1 MSSTK
6 PSAVPGT
13 VPQKHG
19 ASAAF
24 GLPKAERISGVKDVS
39 ALLAGGKWCRSEL
52 LKACYMHNGLE
63 YSRIVVA
70 VPKRLFKRA
79 VKRNLLKRRIREAY
93 RLQKGL
99 LAERPA
105 DSAATAGFDILL
117 QYNSPEVADF
127 AAIRADVATVLRR
140 IAE

>member
-1 MSSTK
+1 MT
-6 PSAVPGT
+6 A
-13 VPQKHG
+13 QKSHG
-19 ASAAF
+19 LS
-24 GLPKAERISGVKDVS
+24 KAERISGVKDVA
-39 ALLAGGKWCRSEL
+39 ALLAGGKWMRSEL
-52 LKACYMHNGLE
+52 LKVCFMRNDLE

-93 RLQKGL
+93 RLQKEL
-99 LAERPA
+99 LGATPGA
-105 DSAATAGFDILL
+105 AATGFDILL

-127 AAIRADVATVLRR
+127 AAIRDDVAVALRR

>member
-1 MSSTK
+1 MTAQGHS
-6 PSAVPGT
+6 
-13 VPQKHG
+13 
-19 ASAAF
+19 F
-24 GLPKAERISGVKDVS
+24 PKSERISGVKDVS

-52 LKACYMHNGLE
+52 LKACYMRNGLE
-63 YSRIVVA
+63 YSRVVVA

-93 RLQKGL
+93 RLQKEL
-99 LAERPA
+99 LMPA
-105 DSAATAGFDILL
+105 DGSASFGFDLLL

-127 AAIRADVATVLRR
+127 AAIKADVAAVLRR

>member
-1 MSSTK
+1 MT
-6 PSAVPGT
+6 A
-13 VPQKHG
+13 QKSHG
-19 ASAAF
+19 LS
-24 GLPKAERISGVKDVS
+24 KAERISGVKDVA
-39 ALLAGGKWCRSEL
+39 ALLAGGKWMRSEL
-52 LKACYMHNGLE
+52 LKVCFMRNDLE

-93 RLQKGL
+93 RLQKEL
-99 LAERPA
+99 LGATPGA
-105 DSAATAGFDILL
+105 AATGFDILL
-117 QYNSPEVADF
+117 QYNSPEVAEF

>member
-1 MSSTK
+1 MTAQGHS
-6 PSAVPGT
+6 
-13 VPQKHG
+13 
-19 ASAAF
+19 F
-24 GLPKAERISGVKDVS
+24 PKSERISGVKDVA

-52 LKACYMHNGLE
+52 LKACYMRNGLE
-63 YSRIVVA
+63 YSRVVVA

-93 RLQKGL
+93 RLQKEL
-99 LAERPA
+99 LAGNVVGQTPA
-105 DSAATAGFDILL
+105 RDAGGQMPAGSATFGFDVLL

-127 AAIRADVATVLRR
+127 AAIKADVAAVLRR

>member
-1 MSSTK
+1 MTAQGHS
-6 PSAVPGT
+6 
-13 VPQKHG
+13 
-19 ASAAF
+19 F
-24 GLPKAERISGVKDVS
+24 PKSERISGVKDVA

-52 LKACYMHNGLE
+52 LKACYMRNGLE
-63 YSRIVVA
+63 YSRVVVA

-93 RLQKGL
+93 RLQKEL
-99 LAERPA
+99 LAGGAGQMPA
-105 DSAATAGFDILL
+105 DGNATFGFDVLL

-127 AAIRADVATVLRR
+127 AAIKADVAAVLRR

>member
-1 MSSTK
+1 MTAQGHS
-6 PSAVPGT
+6 
-13 VPQKHG
+13 
-19 ASAAF
+19 F
-24 GLPKAERISGVKDVS
+24 PKSERISGVKDVA

-52 LKACYMHNGLE
+52 LKACYMRNGLE
-63 YSRIVVA
+63 YSRVVVA

-93 RLQKGL
+93 RLQKEL
-99 LAERPA
+99 LASGAGQTPA
-105 DSAATAGFDILL
+105 SSATFGFDVLL

-127 AAIRADVATVLRR
+127 AAIKADVAAVLRR

>member
-1 MSSTK
+1 MT
-6 PSAVPGT
+6 A
-13 VPQKHG
+13 QKSHG
-19 ASAAF
+19 LS
-24 GLPKAERISGVKDVS
+24 KAERISGVKDVA
-39 ALLAGGKWCRSEL
+39 ALLAGGKWMRSEL
-52 LKACYMHNGLE
+52 LKVCFMRNDLE

-93 RLQKGL
+93 RLQKELPG
-99 LAERPA
+99 ATPG
-105 DSAATAGFDILL
+105 ATATGFDLLL

-127 AAIRADVATVLRR
+127 AAIRDDVAVVLRR

>member
-1 MSSTK
+1 MT
-6 PSAVPGT
+6 AQGHT
-13 VPQKHG
+13 
-19 ASAAF
+19 F
-24 GLPKAERISGVKDVS
+24 PKSERISGVKDVS

-52 LKACYMHNGLE
+52 LKACYMRNGLE
-63 YSRIVVA
+63 YSRVVVA

-93 RLQKGL
+93 RLQKEL
-99 LAERPA
+99 LSGGAGQMPA
-105 DSAATAGFDILL
+105 DGGASFGFDVLL

-127 AAIRADVATVLRR
+127 AAIKADVAAVLRR

>member
-1 MSSTK
+1 MTAQGHS
-6 PSAVPGT
+6 
-13 VPQKHG
+13 
-19 ASAAF
+19 F
-24 GLPKAERISGVKDVS
+24 PKSERISGVKDVA

-52 LKACYMHNGLE
+52 LKACYMRNGLE
-63 YSRIVVA
+63 YSRVVVA

-93 RLQKGL
+93 RLQKEL
-99 LAERPA
+99 LASGAGQMPA
-105 DSAATAGFDILL
+105 GSASFGFDLLL

-127 AAIRADVATVLRR
+127 AAIKADVAAMLRR

>member
-1 MSSTK
+1 MTAQGHS
-6 PSAVPGT
+6 
-13 VPQKHG
+13 
-19 ASAAF
+19 F
-24 GLPKAERISGVKDVS
+24 PKSERISGVKDVS

-52 LKACYMHNGLE
+52 LKACYMRNGLE
-63 YSRIVVA
+63 YSRVVVA

-93 RLQKGL
+93 RLQKEL
-99 LAERPA
+99 LSGGAGQMPA
-105 DSAATAGFDILL
+105 DGSASFGFDLLL

-127 AAIRADVATVLRR
+127 AAIKADVAAVLRR

>member
-1 MSSTK
+1 MT
-6 PSAVPGT
+6 A
-13 VPQKHG
+13 QKSHG
-19 ASAAF
+19 LS
-24 GLPKAERISGVKDVS
+24 KAERISGVKDVS
-39 ALLAGGKWCRSEL
+39 ALLAGGKWMRSEL
-52 LKACYMHNGLE
+52 LKACYMRNGLE
-63 YSRIVVA
+63 YSRIVVS

-99 LAERPA
+99 LVPAEQPA
-105 DSAATAGFDILL
+105 AGFDILL

-127 AAIRADVATVLRR
+127 AAIRADVAAVLRR

>member
-1 MSSTK
+1 MTAQGHS
-6 PSAVPGT
+6 
-13 VPQKHG
+13 
-19 ASAAF
+19 F
-24 GLPKAERISGVKDVS
+24 PKSERISGVKDVA

-52 LKACYMHNGLE
+52 LKACYMRNGLE
-63 YSRIVVA
+63 YSRVVVA

-93 RLQKGL
+93 RLQKEL
-99 LAERPA
+99 LAGGAGQTPA
-105 DSAATAGFDILL
+105 GATKGTAAGSATFGFDVLL

-127 AAIRADVATVLRR
+127 AAIKADVAAVLRR

>member
-1 MSSTK
+1 MTAQGHS
-6 PSAVPGT
+6 
-13 VPQKHG
+13 
-19 ASAAF
+19 F
-24 GLPKAERISGVKDVS
+24 PKSERISGVKDVA

-52 LKACYMHNGLE
+52 LKACYMRNGLE
-63 YSRIVVA
+63 YSRVVVA

-93 RLQKGL
+93 RLQKEL
-99 LAERPA
+99 LASGAEQMPA
-105 DSAATAGFDILL
+105 GSASFGFDVLL

-127 AAIRADVATVLRR
+127 AAIKADVAAVLRR

>member
-1 MSSTK
+1 MTAQGHS
-6 PSAVPGT
+6 
-13 VPQKHG
+13 
-19 ASAAF
+19 F
-24 GLPKAERISGVKDVS
+24 PKSERISGVKDVA

-52 LKACYMHNGLE
+52 LKACYMRNGLE
-63 YSRIVVA
+63 YSRVVVA

-93 RLQKGL
+93 RLQKEL
-99 LAERPA
+99 LAGGVGQTPA
-105 DSAATAGFDILL
+105 GSASFGFDVLL

-127 AAIRADVATVLRR
+127 AAIKADVAAVLRR